1 MIYNPFRRAHLDDEE
16 LSSFIDEACG
26 ESDRVR
32 IIEHLK
38 SCTRCSESYRE
49 AVLYKGLWMS
59 GASDLETSEIS
70 SELAQQLNDRIKTS
84 GAVTV
89 DIKPARTFLIP
100 RKYSRLVAV
109 AASIV
114 IIVTLAISYRSVN
127 RNEYP
132 ILDQSH
138 IVPIREAVELASM
151 NGHLV
156 IPGGERSI
164 DTVSEAYRSGYVRIN
179 DSLRTALAYFA
190 GEFQDDKISRG
201 VVYWLLGGYIATGQV
216 NAARDLASQAI
227 REYPADIDIMIF
239 DAIVSY
245 MEGDIT
251 VSESTFR
258 QVLEREPDNPYAN
271 LNLAVLLFERGDE
284 ITALDLLERVVD
296 EHGDTPFAIRARKIR
311 EDILGLQSIDS

>member
-38 SCTRCSESYRE
+38 SCARCSESYRE
-49 AVLYKGLWMS
+49 AVLYKGLMMS
-59 GASDLETSEIS
+59 GASDLETSEES
-70 SELAQQLNDRIKTS
+70 SELARQVLDRDKDQVAGRI
-84 GAVTV
+84 
-89 DIKPARTFLIP
+89 DMKPVRSLKLQ
-100 RKYSRLVAV
+100 RKYSRLIAI

-114 IIVTLAISYRSVN
+114 IIVTLGISYHYTN
-127 RNEYP
+127 RRRIP
-132 ILDQSH
+132 ALDQNQ
-138 IVPIREAVELASM
+138 IVPIRVALELASM

-190 GEFQDDKISRG
+190 GEFQEDKISRG

-227 REYPADIDIMIF
+227 KEFPADIDMMIF

-245 MEGDIT
+245 MEGDVAI
-251 VSESTFR
+251 SERTFR
-258 QVLEREPDNPYAN
+258 QVLKREPDNLCAR
-271 LNLAVLLFERGDE
+271 LNLAVVLSERGDE
-284 ITALDLLERVVD
+284 SEALELLERVVD
-296 EHGDTPFAIRARKIR
+296 EHGDSPFATRARRIEKEIR
-311 EDILGLQSIDS
+311 ESFSTDL